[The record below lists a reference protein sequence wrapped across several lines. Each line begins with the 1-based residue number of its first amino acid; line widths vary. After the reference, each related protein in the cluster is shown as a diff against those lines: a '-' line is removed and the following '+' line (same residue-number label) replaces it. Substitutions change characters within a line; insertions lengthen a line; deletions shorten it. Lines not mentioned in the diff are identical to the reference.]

1 MHYFTYR
8 QNQLFCEDLP
18 VAEAAAQHGTPLY
31 LYSRKTYLENFRLID
46 RAFAAWPHQIC
57 FALKANCNPQI
68 LRDFAELGGGGD
80 VVSAGELQL
89 ALQAGIPANCLV
101 FAGVGKRDDEIIA
114 GLEAGIRGF
123 NVESEAELEVIN
135 ALAERRHQIAPV
147 SLRINPD
154 IDIHGHPY
162 ISTGRAA
169 DKFGIELQRA
179 KELLRELKTFHHVR
193 LVGLHAHLGSQ
204 ITELWPFPQ
213 IGEVFA
219 DLIREASAAGDHLDY
234 IDVGGGLG
242 AIYENFI
249 NVAVNTGPA
258 PDLALAPDELTEKL
272 LPPLTR
278 NLPADC
284 TIIFEPGRA
293 LVAGSG
299 ILVTRVLYTKMTRG
313 KFFIV
318 VDAGMNDLIRPSL
331 YGAYH
336 QIVPVSQRDGE
347 WQNCD
352 VVGPICESG
361 DFLAKDRSLP
371 PVRRGDLLAVMTAGA
386 YGFSLSSN
394 YNARPRPAEIVVDD
408 VTMHV
413 SRPRQRLETLWS
425 STVKVNF

>member
-8 QNQLFCEDLP
+8 SHQLFCEDVS

-31 LYSRKTYLENFRLID
+31 LYSRKTYREKFERID
-46 RAFAAWPHQIC
+46 RAFAAAKHQIC

-68 LRDFAELGGGGD
+68 LQDFAASGCGGD
-80 VVSAGELQL
+80 VVSGGELHL
-89 ALQAGIPANCLV
+89 ALQAGIPASRLV
-101 FAGVGKRDDEIIA
+101 FAGVGKRDDEILA
-114 GLEAGIRGF
+114 GLDAGIRGF
-123 NVESEAELEVIN
+123 NVESEAELHVIN
-135 ALAERRHQIAPV
+135 ELAAQQKKIAPV
-147 SLRINPD
+147 SLRVNPD

-169 DKFGIELQRA
+169 DKFGIELNRA
-179 KELLRELKTFHHVR
+179 KELFVEIKTLRHVK

-213 IGEVFA
+213 IGELFGNLA
-219 DLIREASAAGDHLDY
+219 QLAYAAGHQLDY

-249 NVAVNTGPA
+249 KVEPNTNLA
-258 PDLALAPDELTEKL
+258 PDLALDPNDLAEKL
-272 LPPLTR
+272 LPALTR
-278 NLPADC
+278 HLPKDC

-299 ILVTRVLYTKMTRG
+299 ILITRVLYTKMTRG
-313 KFFIV
+313 KFFVV

-331 YGAYH
+331 YSAYH
-336 QIVPVSQRDGE
+336 QIVPILQREGE
-347 WQNCD
+347 WQKGD

-361 DFLAKDRSLP
+361 DFLAKERSLP
-371 PVRRGDLLAVMTAGA
+371 PVQRGDLLAVMTAGA

-394 YNARPRPAEIVVDD
+394 YNARPRPAEIVVDGGN
-408 VTMHV
+408 THL
-413 SRPRQRLETLWS
+413 SRPRQILETLW
-425 STVKVNF
+425 KN

>member
-8 QNQLFCEDLP
+8 QQQLFCEDVP
-18 VAEAAAQHGTPLY
+18 VAEIAAAHGTPLY
-31 LYSRKTYLENFRLID
+31 LYSRKTYREKFEEID
-46 RAFAAWPHQIC
+46 RAFATQPHQIC
-57 FALKANCNPQI
+57 FALKANSNPFI
-68 LRDFAELGGGGD
+68 LRDFAELRGGAD
-80 VVSAGELQL
+80 VVSGGELHL
-89 ALQAGIPANCLV
+89 ALQAGISASRIV
-101 FAGVGKRDDEIIA
+101 FAGVGKRDDEILA
-114 GLEAGIRGF
+114 GLDAGIRGF
-123 NVESEAELEVIN
+123 NVESEAELHVIN
-135 ALAERRHQIAPV
+135 DLAEQREKIAPV

-169 DKFGIELQRA
+169 DKFGIELNRA
-179 KELLRELKTFHHVR
+179 KELFTEIKTLRHVK
-193 LVGLHAHLGSQ
+193 LVGLHTHLGSQ

-213 IGEVFA
+213 IGELFRNLA
-219 DLIREASAAGDHLDY
+219 QLARTAGHRLDY

-249 NVAVNTGPA
+249 KVEPNTEPA
-258 PDLALAPDELTEKL
+258 PDLALAPDELAKQL

-278 NLPADC
+278 DLSKEC

-313 KFFIV
+313 KFFLV

-331 YGAYH
+331 YSAYH
-336 QIVPVSQRDGE
+336 QIVPVIQHDGE
-347 WQNCD
+347 WQVGD

-361 DFLAKDRSLP
+361 DFLAKDRPLP
-371 PVRRGDLLAVMTAGA
+371 PVQRGDLLAVMTAGA

-394 YNARPRPAEIVVDD
+394 YNARTRPAEVVIDGG
-408 VTMHV
+408 TTHV
-413 SRPRQRLETLWS
+413 SRPRQSLETLW
-425 STVKVNF
+425 KN

>member
-8 QNQLFCEDLP
+8 QRQLFCEDVS
-18 VAEAAAQHGTPLY
+18 VAEITAAHGSPLY
-31 LYSRKTYLENFRLID
+31 LYSRKTYREKFEQID
-46 RAFAAWPHQIC
+46 RAFAAHAHQIC
-57 FALKANCNPQI
+57 FALKANSNPFI
-68 LRDFAELGGGGD
+68 LRDFAGLRGGAD
-80 VVSAGELQL
+80 VVSGGELQL
-89 ALQAGIPANCLV
+89 ALQAGISASRIV
-101 FAGVGKRDDEIIA
+101 FAGVGKRDDEILA
-114 GLEAGIRGF
+114 GLDAGIRGF
-123 NVESEAELEVIN
+123 NVESEAELRVIN
-135 ALAERRHQIAPV
+135 DLATQQKKLAPV

-169 DKFGIELQRA
+169 DKFGIELNRA
-179 KELLRELKTFHHVR
+179 KELFTEIKTLRQVK

-213 IGEVFA
+213 IGALFGNLA
-219 DLIREASAAGDHLDY
+219 QLAHAAGHRLDY

-249 NVAVNTGPA
+249 SLAPNTEPA
-258 PDLALAPDELTEKL
+258 PDLTLAPSELAEKI

-278 NLPADC
+278 DLPKDC

-331 YGAYH
+331 YSAYH

-347 WQNCD
+347 WQNGD

-361 DFLAKDRSLP
+361 DFFAKERSLP
-371 PVRRGDLLAVMTAGA
+371 PVQRGDLLAVMTTGA

-394 YNARPRPAEIVVDD
+394 YNARLRPAEIIVDGA
-408 VTMHV
+408 TTHL
-413 SRPRQRLETLWS
+413 SRPRQSLETLW
-425 STVKVNF
+425 KN

>member
-8 QNQLFCEDLP
+8 QSQLFCEDLP

-31 LYSRKTYLENFRLID
+31 LYSRKTYRENFRLID

-57 FALKANCNPQI
+57 FALKANCNPQM

-89 ALQAGIPANCLV
+89 ALQAGIPANRLV

-123 NVESEAELEVIN
+123 NVESEAELQVIN
-135 ALAERRHQIAPV
+135 DIAVQRDKIAPV

-169 DKFGIELQRA
+169 DKFGIELSRA
-179 KELLRELKTFHHVR
+179 KELLREIKALRHVR

-219 DLIREASAAGDHLDY
+219 NLAQATREAGHHLDY

-249 NVAVNTGPA
+249 KVESNTEPA
-258 PDLALAPDELTEKL
+258 PDLALAPSELAEKILPL
-272 LPPLTR
+272 LTPA
-278 NLPADC
+278 LPKEC

-313 KFFIV
+313 KFFVV

-347 WQNCD
+347 WQNGD
-352 VVGPICESG
+352 MVGPICESS

-371 PVRRGDLLAVMTAGA
+371 PVQRGDLLAVMTAGA

-394 YNARPRPAEIVVDD
+394 YNARPRPAEVVTDGA
-408 VTMHV
+408 TTQL
-413 SRPRQRLETLWS
+413 SRPRQSLETLWIG
-425 STVKVNF
+425 

>member
-8 QNQLFCEDLP
+8 SKQLFCEDLP
-18 VAEAAAQHGTPLY
+18 VAEIAAQHGSPLY
-31 LYSRKTYLENFRLID
+31 LYSRKTYREKFEQID
-46 RAFAAWPHQIC
+46 RAFAAHTHQIC
-57 FALKANCNPQI
+57 FALKANSNPLI
-68 LRDFAELGGGGD
+68 LQDFAKLGCGGD
-80 VVSAGELQL
+80 VVSGGELRF
-89 ALQAGIPANCLV
+89 ALQAGIPGARIV

-114 GLEAGIRGF
+114 GLDAGIRGF
-123 NVESEAELEVIN
+123 NVESEAELHVIN
-135 ALAERRHQIAPV
+135 ELAEQRKKIAPV

-169 DKFGIELQRA
+169 DKFGIELNRA
-179 KELLRELKTFHHVR
+179 KELFTEIKTLRQVK

-213 IGEVFA
+213 IGELFGNLA
-219 DLIREASAAGDHLDY
+219 HQARAAGHHLDY

-249 NVAVNTGPA
+249 EVESNTEPA
-258 PDLALAPDELTEKL
+258 PDLALAPNELADKIL
-272 LPPLTR
+272 SPLTKD
-278 NLPADC
+278 LPKDC

-293 LVAGSG
+293 MVAGSG
-299 ILVTRVLYTKMTRG
+299 ILVSRVLYTKMTRG
-313 KFFIV
+313 KFFVV

-336 QIVPVSQRDGE
+336 QIVPVSQRDDE
-347 WQNCD
+347 WQNGD

-361 DFLAKDRSLP
+361 DFLAKDRPLP
-371 PVRRGDLLAVMTAGA
+371 PVQRGDLLAVMTAGA

-394 YNARPRPAEIVVDD
+394 YNARTRPAEIVVDGAM
-408 VTMHV
+408 THV
-413 SRPRQRLETLWS
+413 SRPRQSLETLW
-425 STVKVNF
+425 KN

>member
-8 QNQLFCEDLP
+8 QQQLFCEDVP
-18 VAEAAAQHGTPLY
+18 VAEIAASHGSPLY
-31 LYSRKTYLENFRLID
+31 LYSRKTYREKFQQID
-46 RAFAAWPHQIC
+46 RAFAAPPHQIC
-57 FALKANCNPQI
+57 FALKANSNPFI
-68 LRDFAELGGGGD
+68 LRDLAELGGGAD
-80 VVSAGELQL
+80 VVSGGELQL
-89 ALQAGIPANCLV
+89 ALQAGIPASRIV

-114 GLEAGIRGF
+114 GLDAGIRGF
-123 NVESEAELEVIN
+123 NVESEAELHVIN
-135 ALAERRHQIAPV
+135 ELAEQQKKIAPV

-179 KELLRELKTFHHVR
+179 KELLREIPRRLHLR

-204 ITELWPFPQ
+204 ITELWPFPK
-213 IGEVFA
+213 IGEVFSA
-219 DLIREASAAGDHLDY
+219 LAHEARTAGHHLDY

-249 NVAVNTGPA
+249 KVESNTNPA
-258 PDLALAPDELTEKL
+258 PDLALDPNDLAEKL
-272 LPPLTR
+272 LPELTR
-278 NLPADC
+278 QLPKDC

-299 ILVTRVLYTKMTRG
+299 ILVTRVLYTKVTRG

-336 QIVPVSQRDGE
+336 QIAPVIQREGE
-347 WQNCD
+347 WQNGD

-361 DFLAKDRSLP
+361 DFFAKARPLP
-371 PVRRGDLLAVMTAGA
+371 PVQRGDLLAVMTAGA

-394 YNARPRPAEIVVDD
+394 YNARPRPAEIIVDGM
-408 VTMHV
+408 TTHLA
-413 SRPRQRLETLWS
+413 RPRQTLETLW
-425 STVKVNF
+425 KN

>member
-8 QNQLFCEDLP
+8 QRQLFCEDVP
-18 VAEAAAQHGTPLY
+18 VAEIAAAHGSPLY
-31 LYSRKTYLENFRLID
+31 LYSRKTYREKFEEID
-46 RAFAAWPHQIC
+46 RAFAAHPHQIC
-57 FALKANCNPQI
+57 FALKANSNPFI
-68 LRDFAELGGGGD
+68 LRDFAGLGGGGD
-80 VVSAGELQL
+80 VVSGGELQL
-89 ALQAGIPANCLV
+89 ALQAGIPASRIV

-114 GLEAGIRGF
+114 GLDAGIRGF
-123 NVESEAELEVIN
+123 NVESEAELQVIN
-135 ALAERRHQIAPV
+135 ELAAQRKKIALV

-169 DKFGIELQRA
+169 DKFGIELNRA
-179 KELLRELKTFHHVR
+179 KELFTEIKTLRHVK

-213 IGEVFA
+213 IGELFGSLA
-219 DLIREASAAGDHLDY
+219 QLAAGAGHHLDY

-242 AIYENFI
+242 AVYENFI
-249 NVAVNTGPA
+249 KVEPNTNPA
-258 PDLALAPDELTEKL
+258 PDLALAPNDLAERL
-272 LPPLTR
+272 LPPLR
-278 NLPADC
+278 RELPKDC

-313 KFFIV
+313 KLFIV

-336 QIVPVSQRDGE
+336 QIVPVIQREGE
-347 WQNCD
+347 WQAGD

-371 PVRRGDLLAVMTAGA
+371 SVQRGDLLAVMTAGA

-394 YNARPRPAEIVVDD
+394 YNARTRPAEVVIDGG
-408 VTMHV
+408 TAHV
-413 SRPRQRLETLWS
+413 SRPRQSLGTLW
-425 STVKVNF
+425 KN

>member
-8 QNQLFCEDLP
+8 SQQLFCEDVP
-18 VAEAAAQHGTPLY
+18 VPAMAAAHGTPLY
-31 LYSRKTYLENFRLID
+31 VYSRKTYCENFEIID
-46 RAFAAWPHQIC
+46 RAFVAAKHQIC
-57 FALKANCNPQI
+57 FALKANCNPKI
-68 LRDFAELGGGGD
+68 LHDFAARGCGGD
-80 VVSAGELQL
+80 VVSGGELHL
-89 ALQAGIPANCLV
+89 ALQAGIPAARIV
-101 FAGVGKRDDEIIA
+101 FAGVGKRDDEILA

-123 NVESEAELEVIN
+123 NVESEAELHVIN
-135 ALAERRHQIAPV
+135 GLAAQRQKITPV

-169 DKFGIELQRA
+169 DKFGIELNRA
-179 KELLRELKTFHHVR
+179 KELFAEIKTLRHVK

-213 IGEVFA
+213 IGALFGELA
-219 DLIREASAAGDHLDY
+219 QLAHTAGHKLDY

-249 NVAVNTGPA
+249 KVESNTEPA
-258 PDLALAPDELTEKL
+258 PDLALAPNELADKM
-272 LPPLTR
+272 LPPLTK
-278 NLPADC
+278 NLPKDC

-318 VDAGMNDLIRPSL
+318 VDAGMTDLIRPSL

-347 WQNCD
+347 WQTGD

-371 PVRRGDLLAVMTAGA
+371 PVQRGDLLAVMTAGA
-386 YGFSLSSN
+386 YGFSLASN
-394 YNARPRPAEIVVDD
+394 YNARPRPAEVVIDGGAA
-408 VTMHV
+408 HL
-413 SRPRQRLETLWS
+413 SRPRQTLETLW
-425 STVKVNF
+425 KN

>member
-8 QNQLFCEDLP
+8 QNQLCCEEISIADL
-18 VAEAAAQHGTPLY
+18 AAQHGTPLY
-31 LYSRKTYLENFRLID
+31 LYSRKTYQEKFHVLD
-46 RAFAAWPHQIC
+46 RAFAGWPHQIC

-68 LRDFAELGGGGD
+68 LRDFAALGGGGD
-80 VVSAGELQL
+80 VVSGGELHL
-89 ALQAGIPANCLV
+89 ALQAGMPASRIV

-114 GLEAGIRGF
+114 GLDAGIRGF
-123 NVESEAELEVIN
+123 NVESEAELNVIN
-135 ALAERRHQIAPV
+135 ELARQQQKIAPV
-147 SLRINPD
+147 SFRVNPD

-169 DKFGIELQRA
+169 DKFGIALNRV
-179 KELLRELKTFHHVR
+179 KELFTEIKALRHVK
-193 LVGLHAHLGSQ
+193 LMGLHAHLGSQ

-213 IGEVFA
+213 IGELFGNLAQLV
-219 DLIREASAAGDHLDY
+219 RAAGHHLDY

-249 NVAVNTGPA
+249 KVESNTAPA
-258 PDLALAPDELTEKL
+258 PDLALSPDELAGKM

-278 NLPADC
+278 DLPKDC

-293 LVAGSG
+293 MVAGSG

-313 KFFIV
+313 KFFAV
-318 VDAGMNDLIRPSL
+318 VDAGMTDLIRPSL

-347 WQNCD
+347 WQNGD

-371 PVRRGDLLAVMTAGA
+371 PVQRGDLLAVMTAGA

-394 YNARPRPAEIVVDD
+394 YNARTRPAEVVVDGA
-408 VTMHV
+408 TAHL
-413 SRPRQRLETLWS
+413 SRPRQSLETLW
-425 STVKVNF
+425 KN